1 MYEGEFLDGKENGWG
16 KIYKDNIQIFE
27 GEFLKGEIFK
37 GKGKRYNEKKTLT
50 LEFEFIA
57 GYR

>member
-1 MYEGEFLDGKENGWG
+1 MKGVFLDGKENGLG

-37 GKGKRYNEKKTLT
+37 GKGKRYNEKKKLN
-50 LEFEFIA
+50 FGI
-57 GYR
+57 